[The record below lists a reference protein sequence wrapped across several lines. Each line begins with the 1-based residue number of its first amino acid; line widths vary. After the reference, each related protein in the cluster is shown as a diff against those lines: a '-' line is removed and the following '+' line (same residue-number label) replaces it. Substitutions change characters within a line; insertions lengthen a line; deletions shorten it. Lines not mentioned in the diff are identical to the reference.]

1 MDRTRFF
8 AQLDELSPREIEAKL
23 RSWNR
28 EQLVLVEEYFAKQ
41 PPVRPPHRNRSV
53 RPKSF
58 MSKAVTERT
67 IAAALIALGLVLA
80 GLIMRGGYDV
90 AASSI
95 GAYVVNRFTG
105 ATWQCLG
112 TCVRLET
119 SSTGKEAR
127 K

>member
-1 MDRTRFF
+1 MDRTKFF
-8 AQLDELSPREIEAKL
+8 AQLDELTPREIEAKL

-28 EQLVLVEEYFAKQ
+28 EQLELVEEYFAKQ
-41 PPVRPPHRNRSV
+41 PPIRPPHRTRSV

-80 GLIMRGGYDV
+80 ALIFRGGYEV
-90 AASSI
+90 AVSSV
-95 GAYVVNRFTG
+95 GAYVVNRITG
-105 ATWQCLG
+105 TTWQCLG

-119 SSTGKEAR
+119 SNTGKEEG